1 MNTSANSDSTP
12 AKRGRSCGGCLC
24 DMRRALII
32 LSGMGSLLSVLSL
45 VSNYFLLYEPTK
57 DDIGERTDDT
67 SAADDMQRLDDL
79 FLIQI
84 VASVLSILGFAL
96 SIRGAMTFSVR
107 LVIPNAI
114 YMPLGFALLNISI
127 FRAAG
132 DIEEFD
138 YSSGNLI
145 GPLIGVVMS
154 VYVHVSFIKEVR
166 AGIMSPENYAN
177 EEQSC
182 CCV

>member
-1 MNTSANSDSTP
+1 
-12 AKRGRSCGGCLC
+12 
-24 DMRRALII
+24 MRRALII
-32 LSGMGSLLSVLSL
+32 LSALGSLLSVLSL

-57 DDIGERTDDT
+57 DDIADRASDGS
-67 SAADDMQRLDDL
+67 SAGDDMQRVEDL

-84 VASVLSILGFAL
+84 VVSVLSVLGFAL
-96 SIRGAMTFSVR
+96 SMWGAMKFSVR
-107 LVIPNAI
+107 LVIPNAV
-114 YMPLGFALLNISI
+114 YMPLGFALLHISI
-127 FRAAG
+127 FRTAG

-145 GPLIGVVMS
+145 GPLIGVIMS
-154 VYVHVSFIKEVR
+154 VYVHISFIKEVR